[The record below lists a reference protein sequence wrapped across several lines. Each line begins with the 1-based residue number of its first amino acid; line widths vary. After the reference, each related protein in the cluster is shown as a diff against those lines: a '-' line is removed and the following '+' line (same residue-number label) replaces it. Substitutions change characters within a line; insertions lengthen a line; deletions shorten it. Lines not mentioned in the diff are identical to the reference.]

1 MQYVYILRSRKDN
14 KMYTGCTKDLKK
26 RVIMHNKGLVESTR
40 DRVPLG
46 LIYYEAFRNQED
58 AFNREKYLKTGW
70 GRNQIKQ
77 ILKVELNLGG

>member
-1 MQYVYILRSRKDN
+1 
-14 KMYTGCTKDLKK
+14 MYTGCTKDLKK
-26 RVIMHNKGLVESTR
+26 RVIMHNKGLVESTK
-40 DRVPLG
+40 DRVPLD
-46 LIYYEAFRNQED
+46 LIYYEAFRNRED